1 MSANARYAL
10 ALLAAA
16 LVGALWG
23 VLGGGILVAFMA
35 AFIAACVAMFLVALT
50 DPRVWEILSITYN
63 MPFSSGSG
71 QRDKRDD

>member
-10 ALLAAA
+10 AFLAAA

-23 VLGGGILVAFMA
+23 TLAGEILVAFMA
-35 AFIAACVAMFLVALT
+35 AFIVACVALVLVALT
-50 DPRVWEILSITYN
+50 DPRVWEMLSSTYN

-71 QRDKRDD
+71 RRDKRDD